1 MIYSSGK
8 HDKLTADP
16 WPIQAYWPDGGK
28 GGRYA
33 YPFTFQDVREFRR
46 EPRPEFDRPLTNP
59 ANPILSAFREDMLN
73 ARMGQAENQRDDYE
87 WLTGPD
93 WENYWQEHVTA
104 EHVEHVEH
112 VRRVLE
118 RLANLA
124 INE

>member
-16 WPIQAYWPDGGK
+16 WPIQGYWPDGGK

-59 ANPILSAFREDMLN
+59 VNPVLVSFREDMLN
-73 ARMGQAENQRDDYE
+73 ARMGQEENQRDDYE
-87 WLTGPD
+87 WLIGPD

-104 EHVEHVEH
+104 EQIDHA
-112 VRRVLE
+112 RRVLE
-118 RLANLA
+118 RLARLTA
-124 INE
+124 NE